1 KAGLGRGGG
10 IYKKAGT
17 ATVENSTFL
26 GNLARGGSNNIRTG
40 ALVGPA
46 GGAGIFNAD
55 GAILFLSGSTFT
67 GNQAIGGSNN
77 TSTGGNGG
85 GGFASRGGL
94 GHVGGETITAST
106 VGEKQGPGGHRKRG
120 DLPSF
125 QFVGTAMG
133 GAIFTFAGNTS
144 GGPVSLTLSNVT
156 LRRNQAVG
164 GDDNTAGTFM
174 NAGVG
179 GGLVNIATNDFVT
192 PSGGST
198 T

>member
-77 TSTGGNGG
+77 TSTGGNGDV
-85 GGFASRGGL
+85 GFASRGGL
-94 GHVGGETITAST
+94 VNVGEATITDST
-106 VGEKQGPGGHRKRG
+106 VEDHQAPGGNRNPGGPYQLPVRRHGHGWG
-120 DLPSF
+120 DLHF
-125 QFVGTAMG
+125 CRQH
-133 GAIFTFAGNTS
+133 
-144 GGPVSLTLSNVT
+144 
-156 LRRNQAVG
+156 LRWPR
-164 GDDNTAGTFM
+164 
-174 NAGVG
+174 
-179 GGLVNIATNDFVT
+179 
-192 PSGGST
+192 
-198 T
+198 